1 MKIKRSVGEWA
12 FDIFNIVFLLA
23 MAVVTLYPFIFVLF
37 SSVSLPSRLI
47 GQTGLLLL
55 PKGFQLDAY
64 RMVFMNPMIMVGYRN
79 TLIYLVCGLAV
90 NLFLTTM
97 AAYALSRKGVLL
109 KRFFSLMI
117 IFTMFFSGGLVPLF
131 LQAQSYGILDTR
143 WALILPNA
151 MSAYNL
157 IIMRTGFESVPI
169 SLEESAKLDGANHF
183 TICFRIVLPLSLPI
197 LAVVGLYYGVYHWN
211 AWYHALIFLQNRAL
225 YPLQMIL
232 REILIQ
238 NQTDAMTA
246 ESGVKESLGEVIKYA
261 AIIVATVPVVCI
273 YPFLQRFFVK
283 GIMIGAVKE

>member
-47 GQTGLLLL
+47 RQTGLLLL